1 LPRFTE
7 SVLLSALA
15 LSRSEV
21 ALAQTAGDAVPES
34 SASERPTPSRS
45 EVVVGVV
52 GPLEPDARATLA
64 RLLRAELEPHG
75 LVLVERDP
83 SGETRAWAR
92 DVAKEER
99 HLLAALLD
107 TKARS
112 GWRLVVIDTA
122 RGRAISRELPGG
134 ERDAANV
141 EAIVSIV
148 VSATNALRE
157 GLEVASAPLET
168 IVEPNRTPQPLPPA
182 PLPPRPK
189 SEPSAGTTLHGSLT
203 AVSASFSEAAEPT
216 LGGSLAL
223 GVSIVSWVDVDVGG
237 TRYLPVTIDSAFG
250 SFNLARSALSLTAG
264 PVFRSGSFAFVP
276 ALGITGERIARR
288 DTVAAEGVAR
298 DDEEPVIRRFGGALT
313 IRGRYRLLSSGG
325 AEFVS
330 VLGALGA
337 SYFGERVRFLAGPD
351 LLAEA
356 RRSAFGAELGL
367 FIATGPL

>member
-1 LPRFTE
+1 L
-7 SVLLSALA
+7 SSLVLSSLVLC
-15 LSRSEV
+15 SREV
-21 ALAQTAGDAVPES
+21 ALAQTTSEAAPES
-34 SASERPTPSRS
+34 SPSERPIPRRN
-45 EVVVGVV
+45 EVVVGVT
-52 GPLEPDARATLA
+52 GPLDPEARATLA

-75 LVLVERDP
+75 LVVVERDP
-83 SGETRAWAR
+83 GGETRAWAR

-107 TKARS
+107 TKRRT

-157 GLEVASAPLET
+157 GLEVASAPLEAV
-168 IVEPNRTPQPLPPA
+168 VEPNPAPPPPPPA
-182 PLPPRPK
+182 PLPRHN

-203 AVSASFSEAAEPT
+203 AISASFSEAAEPT
-216 LGGSLAL
+216 LGGALAF
-223 GVSIVSWVDVDVGG
+223 GVSIASWVDVDVGG
-237 TRYLPVTIDSAFG
+237 TRYLPVTVDSAFG
-250 SFNLARSALSLTAG
+250 SFTLDRSTLSLTAG

-276 ALGITGERIARR
+276 ALGLTGEWILRR
-288 DTVAAEGVAR
+288 DTLAAEGVAR
-298 DDEEPVIRRFGGALT
+298 GDEEPVIQRFGGVLAM
-313 IRGRYRLLSSGG
+313 RGRYRLLSSNN
-325 AEFVS
+325 AEFIS

-337 SYFGERVRFLAGPD
+337 SYFGERIRFLAGPD
-351 LLAEA
+351 VLAEA
-356 RRSAFGAELGL
+356 RRSAFAAELGL

>member
-1 LPRFTE
+1 LPRFAE
-7 SVLLSALA
+7 SVLLTSLA
-15 LSRSEV
+15 LSWSEV
-21 ALAQTAGDAVPES
+21 ALAQTTSETAPEDS
-34 SASERPTPSRS
+34 PSERTIPLRS

-52 GPLEPDARATLA
+52 GPLDPDARATLA

-92 DVAKEER
+92 DVANEKR

-107 TKARS
+107 TKRRT

-168 IVEPNRTPQPLPPA
+168 VVEPNRPPPPPPPPTPRA
-182 PLPPRPK
+182 PK

-203 AVSASFSEAAEPT
+203 ATSASFSEAAEPT

-223 GVSIVSWVDVDVGG
+223 GVSIASWIDVDVGG
-237 TRYLPVTIDSAFG
+237 TRYLPVSVDSAFG
-250 SFNLARSALSLTAG
+250 SFTLERSALSLTAG
-264 PVFRSGSFAFVP
+264 PVLRSGSFTFVP
-276 ALGITGERIARR
+276 ALGITGEWIARR
-288 DTVAAEGVAR
+288 DTLAAQGVAR
-298 DDEEPVIRRFGGALT
+298 ADEEPVIRRFGGALA
-313 IRGRYRLLSSGG
+313 IRGRYRLLSSTGD

-330 VLGALGA
+330 VIGALGA
-337 SYFGERVRFLAGPD
+337 SYFGDRIRFLAGPD

-367 FIATGPL
+367 FIATDPL

>member
-1 LPRFTE
+1 
-7 SVLLSALA
+7 VLLSSL
-15 LSRSEV
+15 LLCSSEV
-21 ALAQTAGDAVPES
+21 ALAQTTSEAAAES
-34 SASERPTPSRS
+34 SPSERPMPRRS
-45 EVVVGVV
+45 EVVVGVT
-52 GPLEPDARATLA
+52 GPLEPEARATLA

-75 LVLVERDP
+75 LVVVDRDP

-107 TKARS
+107 TRGRT

-157 GLEVASAPLET
+157 GLEVASAPLEAV
-168 IVEPNRTPQPLPPA
+168 VEPNRPP
-182 PLPPRPK
+182 PPPPRASLPSPK

-203 AVSASFSEAAEPT
+203 AISASFSGAAEPT

-223 GVSIVSWVDVDVGG
+223 GVSIASWVDLDVGG
-237 TRYLPVTIDSAFG
+237 TRYLPVTVDSAFG
-250 SFNLARSALSLTAG
+250 SFTLERSALSLMAG
-264 PVFRSGSFAFVP
+264 PVFRGEPFAFVP
-276 ALGITGERIARR
+276 ALGITAEWIARR
-288 DTVAAEGVAR
+288 DTHAAQGVAR
-298 DDEEPVIRRFGGALT
+298 GDEEPVIRRFGGALA
-313 IRGRYRLLSSGG
+313 IRGRYRLLSSGET
-325 AEFVS
+325 EFVS

>member
-15 LSRSEV
+15 LSWSCV
-21 ALAQTAGDAVPES
+21 ALAQAAGEAVSES
-34 SASERPTPSRS
+34 SASERPTPPRS
-45 EVVVGVV
+45 EVIVGVV
-52 GPLEPDARATLA
+52 GPLDPDARATLA

-83 SGETRAWAR
+83 TGETRAWAR
-92 DVAKEER
+92 AVAKEER

-107 TKARS
+107 TKGRT

-168 IVEPNRTPQPLPPA
+168 VVEPRRTPAPPPPA

-189 SEPSAGTTLHGSLT
+189 SEPSAGTTLHGSLS

-223 GVSIVSWVDVDVGG
+223 GVSIASLLDVDIGA

-250 SFNLARSALSLTAG
+250 SFTLERSALSLTAG
-264 PVFRSGSFAFVP
+264 PVFRGESFAFVP
-276 ALGITGERIARR
+276 ALGIAGEWIARQ
-288 DTVAAEGVAR
+288 DTHAAQGVAR
-298 DDEEPVIRRFGGALT
+298 GDEEPVIRRLGGALAM
-313 IRGRYRLLSSGG
+313 RGRYRLVSSGD

-337 SYFGERVRFLAGPD
+337 SYFGERIRFLAGPD

>member
-1 LPRFTE
+1 
-7 SVLLSALA
+7 LSSLA
-15 LSRSEV
+15 LWWSEV
-21 ALAQTAGDAVPES
+21 ALGQTTSETTPEDRP
-34 SASERPTPSRS
+34 SERPIRLRS
-45 EVVVGVV
+45 EVVVGIV
-52 GPLEPDARATLA
+52 GPLDAEARATLA

-92 DVAKEER
+92 DVANEER

-107 TKARS
+107 TKGRS

-134 ERDAANV
+134 ERDAANI

-168 IVEPNRTPQPLPPA
+168 VVEPNRAPPPPPPPPQA
-182 PLPPRPK
+182 PK

-203 AVSASFSEAAEPT
+203 ATSASFSEAAEPT
-216 LGGSLAL
+216 VGGALAV
-223 GVSIVSWVDVDVGG
+223 GVSIASWVDVDLGG
-237 TRYLPVTIDSAFG
+237 TRYLPVSVDSVFG
-250 SFNLARSALSLTAG
+250 SFTLERTALSLTAG

-276 ALGITGERIARR
+276 ALGITGEWIARR
-288 DTVAAEGVAR
+288 DTLAAPGVAR
-298 DDEEPVIRRFGGALT
+298 GDEEPVIRRFGGALT
-313 IRGRYRLLSSGG
+313 IRGRYRLLSSGDE
-325 AEFVS
+325 EFVS
-330 VLGALGA
+330 VVGALGA
-337 SYFGERVRFLAGPD
+337 SYFGDRVRFLAGPD

-367 FIATGPL
+367 FIATGQL